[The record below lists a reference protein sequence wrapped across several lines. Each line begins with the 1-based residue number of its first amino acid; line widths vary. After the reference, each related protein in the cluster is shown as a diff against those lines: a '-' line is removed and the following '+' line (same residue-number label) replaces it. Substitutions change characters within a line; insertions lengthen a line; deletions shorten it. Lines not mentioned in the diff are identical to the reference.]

1 MKKKVGVGKKSKIDS
16 KSKGVVD
23 KTSKQKSKGVV
34 NKTSKQNS
42 LPIKWF
48 VFAVVVAIILSS
60 IISLIVVG
68 YSSGSGVSLD
78 SGKIIVQI
86 NPDLERNGK
95 IIVEV
100 INDDK
105 EVSS

>member
-1 MKKKVGVGKKSKIDS
+1 MKKKVGVGKKSKTDS
-16 KSKGVVD
+16 KSKSVAN
-23 KTSKQKSKGVV
+23 KTSKQNV
-34 NKTSKQNS
+34 NNASKQNS

-48 VFAVVVAIILSS
+48 VFAVVIAIILSS

-68 YSSGSGVSLD
+68 YSGGGSGFSTD
-78 SGKIIVQI
+78 SGRIVVQI